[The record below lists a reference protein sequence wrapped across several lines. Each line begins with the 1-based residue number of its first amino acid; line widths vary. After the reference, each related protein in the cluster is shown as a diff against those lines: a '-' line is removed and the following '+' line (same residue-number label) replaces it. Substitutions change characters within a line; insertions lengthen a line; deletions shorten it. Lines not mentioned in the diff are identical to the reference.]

1 MEKDRRAVHG
11 LIQAFEKK
19 TEELSTLFRGEPS
32 PNKSGT
38 PRTVEA
44 NPSGQ
49 QRFAKALH
57 ARFTPFAP
65 LPTPFVM
72 VMKIPSHPEKHGIFR
87 CVHTSEL
94 RPRS

>member
-11 LIQAFEKK
+11 LIQASEKK

-57 ARFTPFAP
+57 ARFTPLCPPPDTLRHSDEDPIAP
-65 LPTPFVM
+65 GKTRHFP
-72 VMKIPSHPEKHGIFR
+72 
-87 CVHTSEL
+87 L
-94 RPRS
+94 RAHQ